1 MKQER
6 KAIRTDIR
14 IARIIT
20 GTILGALFATTV
32 MLGNAIAAKPAA
44 AEEALKLWADRD
56 MVVDQLAKSY
66 AEAPRALGITSDG
79 AVLELF
85 TAGDGDTWTIV
96 VTLPTGMS
104 RIVATGQNWMHR
116 PLLVKGRVS

>member
-1 MKQER
+1 MKQQRE
-6 KAIRTDIR
+6 AIRTDIR

-32 MLGNAIAAKPAA
+32 MLGNAMAAKPAA

-66 AEAPRALGITSDG
+66 AEAPRALVITSDG

-85 TAGDGDTWTIV
+85 SAGDGDTWTIV

>member
-6 KAIRTDIR
+6 EAIRTDIR

-44 AEEALKLWADRD
+44 AEEALKLWADRH

-66 AEAPRALGITSDG
+66 AAPRALGITSEG

-96 VTLPTGMS
+96 VTLPSGMS

-116 PLLVKGRVS
+116 PLLIKGRVS

>member
-6 KAIRTDIR
+6 EAIRTDIR

-44 AEEALKLWADRD
+44 AEEPLKLWAHRD

>member
-6 KAIRTDIR
+6 EAIRTDIR

>member
-6 KAIRTDIR
+6 EAIRTDIR

-104 RIVATGQNWMHR
+104 RIVAAGQNWMHR

>member
-1 MKQER
+1 MTHEHE
-6 KAIRTDIR
+6 ATRTDIR
-14 IARIIT
+14 IARLIT
-20 GTILGALFATTV
+20 GTLLGALFATTV

-85 TAGDGDTWTIV
+85 TTGNGETWTIV
-96 VTLPTGMS
+96 VTLPNGLS
-104 RIVATGQNWMHR
+104 RVVATGENWMHR
-116 PLLVKGRVS
+116 PLLAKGRVS